1 MRNVADQIVTNLVAV
16 ALGAG
21 MFAAGLK
28 IVQFIVR

>member
-16 ALGAG
+16 ALGIG
-21 MFAAGLK
+21 MFTAGLK